1 MSFGQVY
8 VFRGVEEEATEG
20 WRDGWM
26 AVFETHSGRREGRR
40 DGEREGG
47 RDGGRTYQW
56 LAMTRAQ
63 PWRPMRVG
71 WTQSKLSM
79 PGLEFSFGCLGRSH
93 KGVSHNMNDDRKQGV
108 RRVVEEMVG
117 RWMDKR
123 AGKGRKGRRKGG

>member
-1 MSFGQVY
+1 MG
-8 VFRGVEEEATEG
+8 G
-20 WRDGWM
+20 WPFLKRIQG
-26 AVFETHSGRREGRR
+26 GREGRR
-40 DGEREGG
+40 DGERDGG

-56 LAMTRAQ
+56 SAMTRAQ

-79 PGLEFSFGCLGRSH
+79 PGLEFSFGSLGRSH

-108 RRVVEEMVG
+108 RRVIEEMVG

-123 AGKGRKGRRKGG
+123 AVKDGKEEGRGGE